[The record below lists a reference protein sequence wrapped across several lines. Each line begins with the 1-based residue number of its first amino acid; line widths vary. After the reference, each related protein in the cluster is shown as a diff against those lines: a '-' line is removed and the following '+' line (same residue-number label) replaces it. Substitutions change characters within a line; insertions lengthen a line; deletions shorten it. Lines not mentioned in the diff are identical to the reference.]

1 MTNECGLYGRVSTV
15 GLGQDPKQQI
25 DVLKSVCEQKS
36 WNIFGEYVDYCS
48 GAKSRRPE
56 LIILFKI
63 VFQKRLT
70 LSFVGVLIGSVENAE
85 HFISTVNELQSLG
98 ITFYF
103 HQQQI
108 DSSTPMGKC
117 LLQMCSVLGELE
129 RTLIRERI
137 SMGVKN

>member
-56 LIILFKI
+56 LDN
-63 VFQKRLT
+63 
-70 LSFVGVLIGSVENAE
+70 LIPINNANAALISSTIMYCLDIEVPHVE
-85 HFISTVNELQSLG
+85 HFPLKK
-98 ITFYF
+98 
-103 HQQQI
+103 
-108 DSSTPMGKC
+108 M
-117 LLQMCSVLGELE
+117 
-129 RTLIRERI
+129 
-137 SMGVKN
+137 